1 MITFFVPGVPVGKQ
15 RARSSTRIT
24 TGANGKA
31 KAATRHYTPAE
42 TVNYEALVSW
52 TAKKAFGSLPL
63 ITGPVDIELRIFLPV
78 PASWSKRRR
87 ALALDGLVLPT
98 VKPDVDN
105 IEKAISDALNKVVW
119 RDDAQVC
126 DVVKRKRYSEQPGVM
141 VRIKPIEN
149 AEAA

>member
-15 RARSSTRIT
+15 RARSSTRIAK
-24 TGANGKA
+24 GAGGKP
-31 KAATRHYTPAE
+31 KAITRHYTPAE

-52 TAKKAFGSLPL
+52 TAKKAIGSLPL

-87 ALALDGLVLPT
+87 ALALAGLVLPT

-105 IEKAISDALNKVVW
+105 IEKAINDALNKVVW
-119 RDDAQVC
+119 KDDAQVC

-141 VRIKPIEN
+141 VKIKPIEN

>member
-52 TAKKAFGSLPL
+52 TAKKAFGPLPL
-63 ITGPVDIELRIFLPV
+63 IAGPVDIELRIFLPV
-78 PASWSKRRR
+78 PASWPKRRR
-87 ALALDGLVLPT
+87 ELALAGLVLPT

-105 IEKAISDALNKVVW
+105 IEKAICDALNKVVW
-119 RDDAQVC
+119 KDDAQVC
-126 DVVKRKRYSEQPGVM
+126 DVVKSKRYSEQPGVR
-141 VRIKPIEN
+141 VTVKPIAN
-149 AEAA
+149 AQAA